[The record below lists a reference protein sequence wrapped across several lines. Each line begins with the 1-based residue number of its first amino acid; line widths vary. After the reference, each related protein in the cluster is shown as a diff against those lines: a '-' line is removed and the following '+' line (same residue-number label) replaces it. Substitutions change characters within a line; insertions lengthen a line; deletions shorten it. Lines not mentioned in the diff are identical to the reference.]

1 MLTFKCISLPL
12 KSKWEMSLLSLATTT
27 LENIALTKIIQ
38 LEA

>member
-12 KSKWEMSLLSLATTT
+12 KSKWEMSLLSLATT